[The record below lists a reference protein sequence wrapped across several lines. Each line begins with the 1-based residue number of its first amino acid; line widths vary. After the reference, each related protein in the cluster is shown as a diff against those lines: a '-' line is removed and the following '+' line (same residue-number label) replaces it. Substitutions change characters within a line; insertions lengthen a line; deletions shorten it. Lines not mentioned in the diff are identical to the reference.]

1 MSKFF
6 NKFWDRIFTDDWKNV
21 VSKEPVSDAKYWDV
35 SDMRYNNWSEPE
47 SLVAWHGENG
57 YWANAYEN
65 SKNPDESPSWYH
77 KFKGDEL
84 KKIDKEAVQTII
96 HYDKN
101 GKEMSTFFQR
111 GFWGCNYEDFNGD
124 SDLKELKEQF
134 LGCQIKEF
142 TDDYEKYW
150 KTEGSSYAQD
160 FFGFCFSGQD
170 NNDGQAYMYIDLD
183 VDNPKVKLCFTTC
196 TFDKDSSVIN
206 ANEYLTFDLL
216 YDEHGT
222 WQEYMIKSEYYDA
235 KTIVY
240 TEKNIEY
247 IEEHSE
253 MLNKEE
259 LLDIL
264 NKVSLQYEIEY
275 ETPCF

>member
-1 MSKFF
+1 MGQRSQMYVIAKKN
-6 NKFWDRIFTDDWKNV
+6 NKYYMTANYYQWNYGERMISRVRGTLEQIIDDYIKYDWQLTTDNAKLRRIMDINWDMHDV
-21 VSKEPVSDAKYWDV
+21 VLSSDIV
-35 SDMRYNNWSEPE
+35 
-47 SLVAWHGENG
+47 
-57 YWANAYEN
+57 
-65 SKNPDESPSWYH
+65 
-77 KFKGDEL
+77 
-84 KKIDKEAVQTII
+84 
-96 HYDKN
+96 
-101 GKEMSTFFQR
+101 
-111 GFWGCNYEDFNGD
+111 
-124 SDLKELKEQF
+124 
-134 LGCQIKEF
+134 KEF
-142 TDDYEKYW
+142 TNDYEEYW
-150 KTEGSSYAQD
+150 KTEGNSYAQD
-160 FFGFCFSGQD
+160 FFDFCFSGQD

-183 VDNPKVKLCFTTC
+183 VDNPKVKLCFTRY

-206 ANEYLTFDLL
+206 ANEYLTLDLL
-216 YDEHGT
+216 YDNPGT

-235 KTIVY
+235 ETIVY

>member
-1 MSKFF
+1 MGQRSQIYVIAKK
-6 NKFWDRIFTDDWKNV
+6 NNEYYMTANYYQWNYGERMISRVRGTLEQIIDDYIKYDWQLTTDNAKLRRIMDVNWDMHDV
-21 VSKEPVSDAKYWDV
+21 VLSSD
-35 SDMRYNNWSEPE
+35 
-47 SLVAWHGENG
+47 
-57 YWANAYEN
+57 
-65 SKNPDESPSWYH
+65 
-77 KFKGDEL
+77 
-84 KKIDKEAVQTII
+84 I
-96 HYDKN
+96 
-101 GKEMSTFFQR
+101 
-111 GFWGCNYEDFNGD
+111 
-124 SDLKELKEQF
+124 
-134 LGCQIKEF
+134 IKEF

-160 FFGFCFSGQD
+160 FFGFCFSCQD
-170 NNDGQAYMYIDLD
+170 NTDGRAYMYIDLD
-183 VDNPKVKLCFTTC
+183 ADNPKVKLCFTKY

-216 YDEHGT
+216 YDEPGT